1 MKKMIVAMIFI
12 LMIVD
17 NIFLRI
23 NVVLLKKENKN
34 LFNQVTTCVDALK
47 LFRERMESLTLSKH
61 FTKIKLLQQEND
73 VKVISTGK
81 SIYGN

>member
-1 MKKMIVAMIFI
+1 MIVAMIFI

-47 LFRERMESLTLSKH
+47 LFRERMESLTLGKH
-61 FTKIKLLQQEND
+61 LTKIKLLQQEND